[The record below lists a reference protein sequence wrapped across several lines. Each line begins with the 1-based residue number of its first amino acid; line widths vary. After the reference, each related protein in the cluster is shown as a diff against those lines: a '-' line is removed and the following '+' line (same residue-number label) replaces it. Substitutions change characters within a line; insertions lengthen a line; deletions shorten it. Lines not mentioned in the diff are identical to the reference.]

1 MNGNE
6 TLLCCNCR
14 GLTRYCRVQLTVRKY
29 ARNNMTVPRIFE
41 SLVKKHPD
49 RVCFIFE
56 DTKWTFREV
65 CSLYFIYI
73 YIYKDIDICKRI
85 LKKKF
90 KGRVAEGSALRT
102 AKRGVSGS
110 IPAQVK
116 TFFFEGIEQYLIE
129 LNLNEKL
136 KLIKHIYAKHKHKT

>member
-73 YIYKDIDICKRI
+73 YIYKDIDICKTI
-85 LKKKF
+85 LKNLCKRA
-90 KGRVAEGSALRT
+90 GWLRGQHCELPSVETRVRFQPKSKL
-102 AKRGVSGS
+102 
-110 IPAQVK
+110 
-116 TFFFEGIEQYLIE
+116 FFSKES
-129 LNLNEKL
+129 NN
-136 KLIKHIYAKHKHKT
+136 T